1 LTCSRNPSYS
11 GRAFVPLPAAL
22 PLFASGLLLVGWAT
36 KKRKTLTARLAA
48 VVDRAEA
55 VPRILRALVASCGR
69 EFTKPI
75 SQLAVR
81 TMRKKYSESAPKE
94 EIKPLLS
101 DRDQS
106 TLKRLVRD
114 YGVEEIIAAAK
125 AAPPP
130 QPRGRPVNP
139 RSRYKRIHEADWI
152 EEVMEENRRCGSRA
166 PLLEALLLLYEY
178 IGGAEEKR
186 DIQKFLSTSKRR
198 FKQGRRE
205 LRECREAAQR
215 WHTIKKN
222 RSRS

>member
-1 LTCSRNPSYS
+1 
-11 GRAFVPLPAAL
+11 
-22 PLFASGLLLVGWAT
+22 
-36 KKRKTLTARLAA
+36 
-48 VVDRAEA
+48 
-55 VPRILRALVASCGR
+55 
-69 EFTKPI
+69 
-75 SQLAVR
+75 
-81 TMRKKYSESAPKE
+81 MRKKYSESAPKE

-152 EEVMEENRRCGSRA
+152 EEVMEENRRRGSRA

-215 WHTIKKN
+215 WHTVKKN